1 MKTGYN
7 LHFNSMVWQIVKMN
21 RSNIV
26 LQIKIENSQ
35 ISESDT
41 TPCKILRKRITPFL
55 KKLNI
60 SSTRHSK
67 IYSMDAKYDGSVVVE
82 QDCELGP
89 GSQCRTC
96 DNFDPNSYK

>member
-1 MKTGYN
+1 
-7 LHFNSMVWQIVKMN
+7 MN

-26 LQIKIENSQ
+26 LQIEIQNSE
-35 ISESDT
+35 ISESDS
-41 TPCKILRKRITPFL
+41 TPCKILRKRITPVL

-60 SSTRHSK
+60 SSTHHSK
-67 IYSMDAKYDGSVVVE
+67 TYNMDAKYDGSVVV
-82 QDCELGP
+82 QHDCETILGS

>member
-1 MKTGYN
+1 
-7 LHFNSMVWQIVKMN
+7 MN

-26 LQIKIENSQ
+26 LQIEIQNSQ

-60 SSTRHSK
+60 SSTHHSK
-67 IYSMDAKYDGSVVVE
+67 IYNMDAKYDGSVVV
-82 QDCELGP
+82 QHDCETILGP

>member
-1 MKTGYN
+1 
-7 LHFNSMVWQIVKMN
+7 MN

-26 LQIKIENSQ
+26 LQIEIQNSQ
-35 ISESDT
+35 ISESDS
-41 TPCKILRKRITPFL
+41 TPCKILRKRITPVL

-60 SSTRHSK
+60 SSTHHSK
-67 IYSMDAKYDGSVVVE
+67 TYNMDAKYDGSVVVKH
-82 QDCELGP
+82 DCETILGP

>member
-1 MKTGYN
+1 
-7 LHFNSMVWQIVKMN
+7 MN

-26 LQIKIENSQ
+26 LQIEIQNSQ
-35 ISESDT
+35 ISESDS
-41 TPCKILRKRITPFL
+41 TPCKILRKRIKPVL

-60 SSTRHSK
+60 SSTHHSK
-67 IYSMDAKYDGSVVVE
+67 TYNMDAKYDGSVVV
-82 QDCELGP
+82 QHDCETIVGP

>member
-1 MKTGYN
+1 
-7 LHFNSMVWQIVKMN
+7 MN

-26 LQIKIENSQ
+26 LQIEIQNSQ
-35 ISESDT
+35 ISESDS
-41 TPCKILRKRITPFL
+41 TPCKILRKRITPVL

-60 SSTRHSK
+60 SSTHHSK
-67 IYSMDAKYDGSVVVE
+67 TYNMDAKYDGSVVVHH
-82 QDCELGP
+82 DCETIVEP

>member
-1 MKTGYN
+1 MD
-7 LHFNSMVWQIVKMN
+7 

-26 LQIKIENSQ
+26 LQIEIQNSQ
-35 ISESDT
+35 ISESDS
-41 TPCKILRKRITPFL
+41 TPCKILRKRITPVL

-60 SSTRHSK
+60 SSTHHSK
-67 IYSMDAKYDGSVVVE
+67 TYNMDAKYDGSVVV
-82 QDCELGP
+82 QHDCETILGP